1 MQTLN
6 MTMKPTRVA
15 ALLLIAGLGMAGCQQ
30 RSDDPT
36 LGQQVDKAVATTKQE
51 AREAKADIK
60 EAANDA
66 KNASSHAADQMEAK
80 VSDAAITASVNAELA
95 KDSRLSA
102 MKINV
107 DTSGGR
113 VALSGTAPDELA
125 KQRATELAAS
135 VKGVLSVD
143 NRLTVEARS

>member
-1 MQTLN
+1 MQTIIRS
-6 MTMKPTRVA
+6 TQPTRVA
-15 ALLLIAGLGMAGCQQ
+15 ALLLFAGLGLAGCQQ
-30 RSDDPT
+30 RSDEAT
-36 LGQQVDKAVATTKQE
+36 VGQRVDKTVDATKQE

-60 EAANDA
+60 QAANEA
-66 KNASSHAADQMEAK
+66 KNSSGRAADQMEAK

-113 VALSGTAPDELA
+113 VALKGTAPDEQA
-125 KQRATELAAS
+125 RQRATDLAAS

-143 NRLTVEARS
+143 NRLTVETRS